1 MKAYT
6 TVDTC
11 PAFNYLK
18 CIETEDVRYIIKD
31 VDIDN
36 LPSITDEER
45 KELSEILSNIDKEC
59 ANVELKEHNRI
70 RVIFDGKRHLQIKM
84 LEYNQVGGLCNY
96 LMMFGRDEFV
106 VNSLKKHGYTLTEAH
121 DMEEV
126 IRIRRS
132 NENKK
137 LQIAELEA
145 EFESLSTSTNKD
157 SAVNDFQ
164 KVALAIEKHLKRD
177 IDLHSISI
185 RKYIL
190 LKIETIKSIEEWHRN
205 KK

>member
-6 TVDTC
+6 TIDTC

-18 CIETEDVRYIIKD
+18 CIETDDVRYIIKD

-36 LPSITDEER
+36 LPTITDDER
-45 KELSEILSNIDKEC
+45 KELSEILSQIDKEC

-70 RVIFDGKRHLQIKM
+70 RVIFDGKRRLQIKM

-106 VNSLKKHGYTLTEAH
+106 INSFKKHGYTLTEAH

-145 EFESLSTSTNKD
+145 EFESLSTNTNKGG
-157 SAVNDFQ
+157 AVNDFQ

-177 IDLHSISI
+177 IDLHNISI

>member
-6 TVDTC
+6 TIDTC

-18 CIETEDVRYIIKD
+18 CIDADDVRYLIKD
-31 VDIDN
+31 VDVDN
-36 LPSITDEER
+36 LPTITDDER
-45 KELSEILSNIDKEC
+45 KELSEILSTLDKEC

-96 LMMFGRDEFV
+96 LMIFGRDEFV
-106 VNSLKKHGYTLTEAH
+106 INSFKKHGYTLRDAH
-121 DMEEV
+121 DIEEV
-126 IRIRRS
+126 NRIRKS
-132 NENKK
+132 NENKR

-145 EFESLSTSTNKD
+145 EFEVLSTNTNKD
-157 SAVNDFQ
+157 NAGNDFQ
-164 KVALAIEKHLKRD
+164 KVALAIEKHLNRD
-177 IDLHSISI
+177 IDLHRISI
-185 RKYIL
+185 RKFIL
-190 LKIETIKSIEEWHRN
+190 LKIETIKAIEEWQRN